1 MAFDRWSRRPEDE
14 VVEVAREM
22 ARLGLV
28 TGTVGNVSA
37 RAGSGFVITP
47 TRSPYERMRRRDLV
61 AVDRSGAV
69 IRKGTPSREWPLH
82 GAVYAA
88 RPDVGAVVHTHSLH
102 ATAWSF
108 RGGTELPEIEELRY
122 HGIGSVAVCPFAPA
136 GTETLAGLVVDGL
149 GDGQAVLL
157 GEHGVVAV
165 GTTPRDALNAAV
177 VVERQATIAWLL
189 EGARVLSA

>member
-1 MAFDRWSRRPEDE
+1 MALDGGSRRLGRE

-37 RAGSGFVITP
+37 RTREGFTITP
-47 TRSPYERMRRRDLV
+47 TRAPYKRMRRRDLV
-61 AVDRSGAV
+61 ALTGLEAV
-69 IRKGTPSREWPLH
+69 VRKGTPSREWPLH
-82 GAVYAA
+82 LAVYRA

-108 RGGTELPEIEELRY
+108 RGSTVLPEVEELRY
-122 HGIGSVAVCPFAPA
+122 HGIGPVNVCPSAPA
-136 GTETLAGLVVDGL
+136 GSEALARFVTEGL
-149 GDGQAVLL
+149 GSGTAVLL

-165 GTTPRDALNAAV
+165 ATTPHRALTAAI

-189 EGARVLSA
+189 EGATVLTA